1 MSSTRKFAQGD
12 KKNLSNKENLLWVN
26 WLKNTRRKIFGKF
39 FHPPPPL
46 TNPPHPPPL
55 APINIWKIFQPPRL
69 LSPKE

>member
-26 WLKNTRRKIFGKF
+26 QLKNTRRKIFGKF
-39 FHPPPPL
+39 FHAP
-46 TNPPHPPPL
+46 PPPL
-55 APINIWKIFQPPRL
+55 APINIWKIFQSPRL